1 MGYLIEKTKLKL
13 LLNGNGLVENF
24 HNNSLELAGM
34 YQKSSKDV
42 LSVPIKNI
50 TPGGFYHLISAN
62 ESNWM
67 RYAPVFIVEF
77 KKISNKIIFIAVNLN
92 FIPLEIRVLFFDKFI
107 IEKDF
112 EKDSFI
118 KVNYTGIYNELRSIG
133 FEYSLMEFDAS
144 KILFAHKISMD
155 MVPRFLI
162 SAHPTNK
169 YDPKKLMEIW
179 NVKISKNKERDEEM
193 KKLSLEDIYNVNT
206 EINNKYDV
214 LKNHIMRVRRNL

>member
-50 TPGGFYHLISAN
+50 TPGGFYHLISVN

-144 KILFAHKISMD
+144 KILYTHKISMD

>member
-24 HNNSLELAGM
+24 HNNSLELAEM

-42 LSVPIKNI
+42 LSIPIKNI
-50 TPGGFYHLISAN
+50 TPGGFYHLISVN

-112 EKDSFI
+112 EKDTLL
-118 KVNYTGIYNELRSIG
+118 KVKYTGIYNELRSIG